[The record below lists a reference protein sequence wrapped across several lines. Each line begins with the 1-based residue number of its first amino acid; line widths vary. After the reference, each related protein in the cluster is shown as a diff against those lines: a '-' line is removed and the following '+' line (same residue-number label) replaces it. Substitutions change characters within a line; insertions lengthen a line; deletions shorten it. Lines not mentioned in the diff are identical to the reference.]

1 PTAEELTV
9 AKKQTATL
17 LDEVLKTPGFWLG
30 RLAALDYRG
39 LTIDDVLEAQE
50 QYQRFTAQD
59 VQDAFVRYD
68 KPEARLRFVITPK
81 SKRPCRPG
89 AENRPPPQHALSYAS
104 PRIEGERRLEPGR
117 PRAERPPGPAS
128 LNGRGAW
135 PTTTSA
141 TSTRSRSLAISST
154 CQAKRR

>member
-1 PTAEELTV
+1 MVYPGFGLFASTAPTDPDKAQKLAAALEQMYAEFYKDGPTAEELTV

-81 SKRPCRPG
+81 S
-89 AENRPPPQHALSYAS
+89 
-104 PRIEGERRLEPGR
+104 
-117 PRAERPPGPAS
+117 
-128 LNGRGAW
+128 
-135 PTTTSA
+135 
-141 TSTRSRSLAISST
+141 
-154 CQAKRR
+154 